1 MIGSHATLDMGSLKL
16 ITRLRTMDRR
26 LLTIL
31 MIVFVQMVGASM
43 VSPILPLYAQSEFNL
58 EPQAITL
65 LLTAF
70 FAAQFIAG
78 PFIGRMSDQR
88 GRLPVLIISQ
98 IGTVIAF
105 IMIGVAESVEILFI
119 ARILDGITGGN
130 IIVAQA
136 YITDIMP
143 EEKRTQALGYIFAA
157 FGLGF
162 IVGPALGGVLAG
174 AFGPQVPFL
183 IAAAA
188 AFVTVLLTYFELEET
203 VTPDMQSRNR
213 DSKRASLK
221 PMELITNVPL
231 VSVLIVTFIAQFGFG
246 MLIGVFA
253 LFCEAVIFVGYD
265 ESAINLAVGLLLAV
279 FGVAQFITQ
288 IAILP
293 RVLERYSDP
302 IIVIIGL
309 VLRSVSMVFYAV
321 ALGPIFAAIGSILF
335 ALGSGLMMPPLQS
348 ITTKTVASELRGGIL
363 GIYQSVISLAVIFS
377 TGISGVIFAV
387 DPIAPFWITVGLF
400 SLALVPAVFLW
411 NWSRTHQKAKNEK
424 FVSRRL

>member
-1 MIGSHATLDMGSLKL
+1 
-16 ITRLRTMDRR
+16 MDRR

-31 MIVFVQMVGASM
+31 MIVFVQLVGASM
-43 VSPILPLYAQSEFNL
+43 VNPILPLYAQSRFEMQ
-58 EPQAITL
+58 PQSITL

-78 PFIGRMSDQR
+78 PFIGRLSDNY

-105 IMIGVAESVEILFI
+105 AMIGLAESVAMLFF

-136 YITDIMP
+136 YITDIFP

-183 IAAAA
+183 LAAVA
-188 AFVTVLLTYFELEET
+188 AFLTVLLTHFTLEET
-203 VTPDMQSRNR
+203 VTPEDRERN
-213 DSKRASLK
+213 KTVKKGSLN

-231 VSVLIVTFIAQFGFG
+231 VAVLSVTFIAQFGFG
-246 MLIGVFA
+246 MLIGVLA
-253 LFCEAVIFVGYD
+253 LYSEAVIFVGAD
-265 ESAINLAVGLLLAV
+265 EATVN
-279 FGVAQFITQ
+279 FGVGILLMFFGIAQFITQ
-288 IAILP
+288 MVVLP
-293 RVLERYSDP
+293 RALKQYSDP
-302 IIVIIGL
+302 MIVVIGL
-309 VLRSVSMVFYAV
+309 VLRAFSMALYYI
-321 ALGPIFAAIGSILF
+321 ALGPAVVAVANIFF

-348 ITTKTVASELRGGIL
+348 LTTKTIAPEFKGAIL

-377 TGISGVIFAV
+377 TA
-387 DPIAPFWITVGLF
+387 IAGGLF
-400 SLALVPAVFLW
+400 EVSPILPFLVGGVLFMVSLLPAVFMW
-411 NWSRTHQKAKNEK
+411 NWARHNVKPKNEIA
-424 FVSRRL
+424 VQPN